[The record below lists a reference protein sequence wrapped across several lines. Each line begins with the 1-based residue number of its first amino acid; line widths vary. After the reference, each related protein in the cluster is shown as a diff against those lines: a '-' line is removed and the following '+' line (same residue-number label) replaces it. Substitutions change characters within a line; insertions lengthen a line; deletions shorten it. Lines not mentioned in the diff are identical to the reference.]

1 MSEIEKIKKYIS
13 RTKVDDSRYY
23 LSYIETIAIAK
34 TAHTHDDVLDAVS
47 LAFKYGQA
55 KGYRAA
61 KAEGRARA

>member
-1 MSEIEKIKKYIS
+1 MQINY
-13 RTKVDDSRYY
+13 TNY
-23 LSYIETIAIAK
+23 LRDKPQETATAK
-34 TAHTHDDVLDAVS
+34 LSVMKAALVQALKNTHDDVLDAVS